1 MWPTWS
7 TSRFLPEFLVM
18 LGVLAVL
25 VLLGTLVVL
34 VLPGALAELALP
46 GVLGVLV
53 VLALPGR
60 WLKGPTSSSSLQ
72 EMPHKY

>member
-1 MWPTWS
+1 M
-7 TSRFLPEFLVM
+7 LVL
-18 LGVLAVL
+18 LGVLA
-25 VLLGTLVVL
+25 
-34 VLPGALAELALP
+34 LPGALAELALP
-46 GVLGVLV
+46 GVLGVLVVLGELV

>member
-1 MWPTWS
+1 M
-7 TSRFLPEFLVM
+7 
-18 LGVLAVL
+18 
-25 VLLGTLVVL
+25 L

-46 GVLGVLV
+46 GVLGVLVVLGELV